1 MIVRGLAA
9 LGALSLLAAT
19 ASCAI
24 TRPALER
31 HTFTISAERPAEAQ
45 PAHNSALFPVTLK
58 VGRISMQPPF
68 GGTSFVYR
76 LGELRYEVDPYN
88 SFLAAPNELLGHD
101 IAQWLGQSG
110 LFVSVREPASP
121 RTGDYVLEGLVTE
134 LYGDVRD
141 ADKPEAVLVLRLYL
155 RRASAEG
162 GIVFERTYAQRVPIA
177 NDSAEAL
184 ARGYGVALS
193 RVLKALEPA
202 LAALKLA
209 R

>member
-1 MIVRGLAA
+1 MRWLAA
-9 LGALSLLAAT
+9 LGALSLLAA
-19 ASCAI
+19 AVGCSI
-24 TRPALER
+24 TRPSLER
-31 HTFTISAERPAEAQ
+31 HAFTISAERPQAQ
-45 PAHNSALFPVTLK
+45 PAHNSARFPVTLK

-88 SFLAAPNELLGHD
+88 SFLAAPNELISHE

-110 LFVSVREPASP
+110 LFAAVRDPASSL
-121 RTGDYVLEGLVTE
+121 TGDYVLEGLVTE

-141 ADKPEAVLVLRLYL
+141 GGKPEAVLALQLYL

-162 GIVFERTYAQRVPIA
+162 GLVFERAYVQRVPIA

-184 ARGYGVALS
+184 ARGYGAALS
-193 RVLKALEPA
+193 QVLEALEPS